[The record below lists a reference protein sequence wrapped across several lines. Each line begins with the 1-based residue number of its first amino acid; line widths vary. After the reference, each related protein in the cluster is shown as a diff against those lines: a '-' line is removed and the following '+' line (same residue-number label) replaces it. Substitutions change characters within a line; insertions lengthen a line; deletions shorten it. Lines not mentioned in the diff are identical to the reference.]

1 MTSQARRDMVL
12 KWHANG
18 LSATETARLL
28 KIPVDE
34 VRAIIIQ
41 GAGEPKPDMKPEFIE
56 PPMFK

>member
-1 MTSQARRDMVL
+1 MTSQAKRDMVL

-28 KIPVDE
+28 QLPVDE

-41 GAGEPKPDMKPEFIE
+41 AAGVPKPDTRPEFIE